1 MGRGKMENK
10 EWEVDGELNACY
22 TKLVNNE
29 NLRIREK
36 MLLQKYLEE
45 MDYKNIEKYRKV
57 ITVRDKI
64 TELLKNQIRIMQL

>member
-10 EWEVDGELNACY
+10 EWEIDGELNACY
-22 TKLVNNE
+22 TKLVHNE

-57 ITVRDKI
+57 ISVRDKI
-64 TELLKNQIRIMQL
+64 TELLKNKIRIMQL